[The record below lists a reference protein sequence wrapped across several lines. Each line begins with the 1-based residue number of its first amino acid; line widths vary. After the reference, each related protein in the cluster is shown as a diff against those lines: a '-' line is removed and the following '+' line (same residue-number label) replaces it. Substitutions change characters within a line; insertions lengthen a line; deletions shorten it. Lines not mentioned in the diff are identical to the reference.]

1 MTYISS
7 CIKPA
12 GDPLAYSQYTLSRT
26 RGVDGRVVRVVN
38 TNTDLFILNFF
49 TCIIYIYI
57 NNYLQL
63 QASWTCIS
71 WLATSE

>member
-1 MTYISS
+1 MTYILSR
-7 CIKPA
+7 IKPT

-26 RGVDGRVVRVVN
+26 RGVDGQVVQVVN
-38 TNTDLFILNFF
+38 INTDLFILNFC

-63 QASWTCIS
+63 QASWTCIW